1 MRYLILSDIHSNDE
15 ALAAVLSRVRRK
27 RFDRVVVLG
36 DFVGYGA
43 NPNQVIDRI
52 RNIRKEKVV
61 IRGNHDKVVCGLESG
76 DLFNPVALKA
86 ARWTTEKLTPRN
98 RRFLEALP
106 LGPATVDGAFAICH
120 GSPRDEDA
128 YIFTDYDAYLNFREL
143 EANVCFFGHSHIP
156 CVFTLE
162 PHGILVELVKAERV
176 RYPLKKGDALPHQP
190 GLDRTAAGPQRRGVL
205 RDLRLDGPRRALRP
219 RRLPGGEDARQDL
232 QGGAA
237 AHPRRSAARRSVGK
251 RTADRRTADG
261 PAAHL

>member
-15 ALAAVLSRVRRK
+15 ALAAVLARVRRK

-52 RNIRKEKVV
+52 RRIGKEKVM

-76 DLFNPVALKA
+76 DLFNPVALRA
-86 ARWTTEKLTPRN
+86 ARWTTDKLTPRN
-98 RRFLEALP
+98 RKFLETLP
-106 LGPATVDGAFAICH
+106 LGPVTVDGAFAICH

-162 PHGILVELVKAERV
+162 PHGILVELVSETRV
-176 RYPLKKGDALPHQP
+176 RYPLQTGPALPDQP
-190 GLDRTAAGPQRRGVL
+190 GLDRSAPGSQRGRLL
-205 RDLRLDGPRRALRP
+205 RDLRLDGARRPLRSRALSGRE
-219 RRLPGGEDARQDL
+219 GARQDL
-232 QGGAA
+232 QGRPA
-237 AHPRRSAARRSVGK
+237 AHPGRSPSRRGVKTPARR
-251 RTADRRTADG
+251 RL
-261 PAAHL
+261 PL